1 MNGSAWLPKTARRG
15 DAQAMVIRADSY
27 SGYSFDDPWEI
38 VPGTWRFEI
47 WLGGRKMAEQS
58 FNVSKE
64 CGDLAS

>member
-47 WLGGRKMAEQS
+47 RLGGRKMAEQS